1 MTYQLPYIIRFTQV
15 AAALRRAR
23 AARRPGLFRLS
34 WPRRQRL
41 GAWWL
46 AAI

>member
-1 MTYQLPYIIRFTQV
+1 MTCHIPYIIRSSLV
-15 AAALRRAR
+15 ADALRHAR
-23 AARRPGLFRLS
+23 AMRRPGLFRLS

>member
-1 MTYQLPYIIRFTQV
+1 MAYHIPYIIRSSLV
-15 AAALRRAR
+15 VDALRRAR
-23 AARRPGLFRLS
+23 MIRRPGLFRLS

>member
-15 AAALRRAR
+15 ATALRRAR

>member
-1 MTYQLPYIIRFTQV
+1 MAYRIPYIIRSSLV
-15 AAALRRAR
+15 SAALRRVR
-23 AARRPGLFRLS
+23 SMRRTGLFRLS